1 MEAKIREAL
10 NLNCGGSSEDNLPDK
25 FVVARQKDKSMS
37 LYKGLILSGIHVDR
51 FDKGFISCSFTVPRY
66 LTNRDGN
73 FANGAIANLVDE
85 LGSAVLRI
93 YGDEHFNVSVDMS
106 ISLIST
112 AKLNDELEMISRV
125 LGQNGRYS
133 GTIVL
138 LRNKKTGDVI
148 AEGRHSLFGN
158 FISKI

>member
-1 MEAKIREAL
+1 MEAKVREAL
-10 NLNCGGSSEDNLPDK
+10 NPNGGGSSEDDLPDK
-25 FVVARQKDKSMS
+25 LVVARQKDANVS
-37 LYKGLILSGIHVDR
+37 LYEGLILSGIRVDR
-51 FDKGFISCSFTVPRY
+51 VDDGFLSCSFTVPCY

-85 LGSAVLRI
+85 LGGAVLRS
-93 YGDEHFNVSVDMS
+93 YGGEHSKVSVDMS
-106 ISLIST
+106 ISLVST